1 MAEAI
6 LKNILAS
13 KGRND
18 INVSSA
24 GTAAWEGE
32 PGSYCAVEALREH
45 TIDSGNHR
53 ARRLTEQMV
62 DISDLI
68 LCMTRLQKRNIITM
82 YPRFADKVFTFYE
95 YAYSVDNQENFADR
109 EVSDPYGMPIE
120 TYRKCIKEI
129 KDLSEKVFENISS
142 ESRE

>member
-18 INVSSA
+18 INVYSA

-32 PGSYCAVEALREH
+32 PGSYCAVEALGEYA
-45 TIDSGNHR
+45 IDACNHR

-62 DISDLI
+62 EISDI
-68 LCMTRLQKRNIITM
+68 IICMTRLQKRNIITM
-82 YPRFADKVFTFYE
+82 YPRFAHKVFTFYE
-95 YAYSVDNQENFADR
+95 YAYFVDNQEEFADK

-120 TYRKCIKEI
+120 TYRKCIEEI
-129 KDLSEKVFENISS
+129 KGLSDKVFDHISLKP
-142 ESRE
+142 RE